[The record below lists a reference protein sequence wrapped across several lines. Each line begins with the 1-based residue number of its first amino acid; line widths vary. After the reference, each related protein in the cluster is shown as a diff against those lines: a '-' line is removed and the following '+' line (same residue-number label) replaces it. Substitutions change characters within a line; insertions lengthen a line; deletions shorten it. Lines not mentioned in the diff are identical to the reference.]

1 MSRRAGRA
9 RTPAAPQSPHNANP
23 VAKGLRR
30 TRSVRPTTVPPPLS
44 AAGAGKVRLGDV
56 FDLQMGKTPARAR
69 QDYWG
74 GANKWISI
82 ADIGKANI
90 VISKTAE
97 GISDK
102 AVIESGIKIVPANTL
117 IMSFKLSIGK
127 TAITAEPMYT
137 NEAIMA
143 FLPKSNVEFDLHYLY
158 HQFSNKDWSLGS
170 NLAVIGLTLNK
181 KSLQE
186 HIILSPPLPT
196 QQRIADE
203 LDRLCALKKNAEDR
217 LAILDQIVKSRF
229 VEMFGDETE
238 LSKLADETELITKGT
253 TPTSLGFSFVE
264 EGVNFVKIET
274 FCEDGSLLP
283 NKVAHITE
291 ECHHALRR
299 SQLKVNDVLFSIAGA
314 IGRVAV
320 VDDRILP
327 ANTNQALAIIRLR
340 TDARLIVPYLVE
352 VLKSE
357 VVSRQYMA
365 MKQGVAQLNISL
377 KNIGDFRL
385 PVPPLAL
392 QREFAAF
399 VAEVDKS
406 KLTLRET
413 VVTLDQLYRAKLQK
427 YFG

>member
-1 MSRRAGRA
+1 MARRCLNTEAQRHRA
-9 RTPAAPQSPHNANP
+9 RSC
-23 VAKGLRR
+23 
-30 TRSVRPTTVPPPLS
+30 TVPDAS
-44 AAGAGKVRLGDV
+44 RVAGAGKVRLGDV
-56 FDLQMGKTPARAR
+56 CSFSKGQQINGKELSDSY
-69 QDYWG
+69 DYPFING
-74 GANKWISI
+74 GVSPSGNWKDYNVEKGAITISEGGNSCGFVNYFEVPFWCG
-82 ADIGKANI
+82 AHCYYFYELKLEPKYFYYALKANEERLMGLR
-90 VISKTAE
+90 S
-97 GISDK
+97 GICMPNIRKGDLDEFEFCIDWDK
-102 AVIESGIKIVPANTL
+102 A
-117 IMSFKLSIGK
+117 
-127 TAITAEPMYT
+127 
-137 NEAIMA
+137 
-143 FLPKSNVEFDLHYLY
+143 
-158 HQFSNKDWSLGS
+158 
-170 NLAVIGLTLNK
+170 
-181 KSLQE
+181 
-186 HIILSPPLPT
+186 T

-203 LDRLCALKKNAEDR
+203 LDRLCAMKKNAEDR

-413 VVTLDQLYRAKLQK
+413 VATLDQLYRAKLQE